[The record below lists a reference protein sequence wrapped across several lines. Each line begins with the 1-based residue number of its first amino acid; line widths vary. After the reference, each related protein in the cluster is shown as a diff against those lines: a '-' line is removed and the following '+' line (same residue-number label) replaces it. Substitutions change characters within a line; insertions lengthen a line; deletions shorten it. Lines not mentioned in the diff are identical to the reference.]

1 MENQCVVSAT
11 ETRSRLTNRAMRPER
26 LTTESPL
33 HAERPA
39 DQRTEGSHQRMVRPD
54 CDTGKIP
61 EVPQDDYMPVWN
73 YEPVRASASD
83 SMAMGYWVWR
93 KVFVGY
99 VGAITGVMLGPEWA
113 DILEVTPEPNRIKLT
128 DRR

>member
-1 MENQCVVSAT
+1 MTKKQ
-11 ETRSRLTNRAMRPER
+11 R
-26 LTTESPL
+26 
-33 HAERPA
+33 AERA
-39 DQRTEGSHQRMVRPD
+39 INRLRKQKQARASGSLERMVRLD

-73 YEPVRASASD
+73 YKPVRESASD
-83 SMAMGYWVWR
+83 SMAMGHWVWR

-113 DILEVTPEPNRIKLT
+113 DILEVTPEPN
-128 DRR
+128 DEPSEAADSRRPNLK